1 MSTARTLVKPPLFER
16 VAELA
21 MRMAHR
27 YLADHGATLSR
38 HDFTQRQLM
47 SCLVLR
53 ANLKTTYRGVLEL
66 LSGHARLRAA
76 LGLPKKHDL
85 AEVQCAAE

>member
-1 MSTARTLVKPPLFER
+1 MVVSAARTLVKPPLFER

-27 YLADHGATLSR
+27 YLADYGATLSR

-53 ANLKTTYRGVLEL
+53 AHGADP
-66 LSGHARLRAA
+66 GAA
-76 LGLPKKHDL
+76 MDL
-85 AEVQCAAE
+85 AVLSTSSARAYVERRRGKLGRN